1 MKGESGLSKFNR
13 PLKPPPEGC
22 GAWLYALTSCKS
34 TQFGNP
40 KNYVCQGWWLSRRL
54 VGLVNKAIEGTP
66 LKYTLSIPYKIKHIV
81 NDRQNGLAR
90 VHFCYSLDVIG
101 GPIRIGP

>member
-1 MKGESGLSKFNR
+1 MKDQSSLSNIGQ
-13 PLKPPPEGC
+13 PLKSPPENC
-22 GAWLYALTSCKS
+22 GAWLYVLTSCKS

-66 LKYTLSIPYKIKHIV
+66 LKYTLSIPYTIKHTV
-81 NDRQNGLAR
+81 NDRQNGLERAC
-90 VHFCYSLDVIG
+90 FCYFLDVIG
-101 GPIRIGP
+101 VKIRIGR